1 MLIMFSIFLPFFPS
15 NILSLISATD
25 FIFSVV
31 YSSWPLLFKKCLS
44 LPVLK
49 QIIHSQMHVITLCW
63 FEHTIVRNNF
73 ELFPSSV
80 QFSFSPSHHKWWIFH
95 ITVDLWKYVIKM
107 ETKNSIKYFSLDFQ
121 YYVLSAF
128 HFLSLWAGTILLDP
142 PPLFFW
148 RIKKQKFLHFLH
160 VSYYIHCLLFV
171 YTKAYE
177 L

>member
-1 MLIMFSIFLPFFPS
+1 
-15 NILSLISATD
+15 
-25 FIFSVV
+25 
-31 YSSWPLLFKKCLS
+31 
-44 LPVLK
+44 
-49 QIIHSQMHVITLCW
+49 MHVITLCW

-73 ELFPSSV
+73 ELFSSSV

-128 HFLSLWAGTILLDP
+128 HFLSLWAGRILLDP

-148 RIKKQKFLHFLH
+148 RIKKQKFSFMFLIIYTVYCLSTPKH
-160 VSYYIHCLLFV
+160 MNYNKNHVPFPRKLMTDLSVFWNKVYVHCGIFFVQWLVSYSFFFFFPLEDLMKTGI
-171 YTKAYE
+171 K
-177 L
+177 